1 MFNLRTATY
10 LRRKAKAWL
19 FWWLLPI
26 RPCRLGNWPR
36 EDKILGYCWSS
47 AHHYLKNKAKLTKG
61 GYPTRCIQHQL
72 VTELPDWLQEILI
85 FWQQYKEKRKGAC
98 AAGTTCQC
106 LLSLLHGSEVPE
118 VLCFKLLLFFF
129 HQSQIQWLF
138 STCYTFQNS
147 FHTHCKPSRKS
158 HKYMAPV

>member
-1 MFNLRTATY
+1 MNTNLMFNLRTATY

-85 FWQQYKEKRKGAC
+85 FWQQYKEKR
-98 AAGTTCQC
+98 
-106 LLSLLHGSEVPE
+106 
-118 VLCFKLLLFFF
+118 
-129 HQSQIQWLF
+129 
-138 STCYTFQNS
+138 
-147 FHTHCKPSRKS
+147 
-158 HKYMAPV
+158 